1 MRNQSNPRS
10 APPEGASPGQPPLG
24 SPLSASQPGEFTRM
38 LESPLARGGHIPQP
52 SMFPPSS
59 PTGGSKEA
67 GEFTRM
73 LESPFA
79 PQGLA
84 GQPLAA
90 PPPRPQT
97 SGDATRAFHLPAGA
111 QPEVPAQQG
120 PSEFTK
126 MFKAPAAAP
135 PEPAPKPAKKPAGR
149 PPLRAKKTNYLL
161 WILIGLAVVLALA
174 LLLYFALK

>member
-1 MRNQSNPRS
+1 
-10 APPEGASPGQPPLG
+10 
-24 SPLSASQPGEFTRM
+24 M
-38 LESPLARGGHIPQP
+38 LESPLARGGGGHTPQP
-52 SMFPPSS
+52 SMFPPTA
-59 PTGGSKEA
+59 PGGPKEA

-84 GQPLAA
+84 GQPLVS
-90 PPPRPQT
+90 PPRPQAQ
-97 SGDATRAFHLPAGA
+97 GPAG
-111 QPEVPAQQG
+111 VPAQQG

-135 PEPAPKPAKKPAGR
+135 PEPAPKVAKKPAGR
-149 PPLRAKKTNYLL
+149 PPIQRKKTNRLL
-161 WILIGLAVVLALA
+161 WILIGLAIVLALA